1 MGVRM
6 LTIYGLPIGLLVA
19 GSLIDALGFV
29 ATTFIYVAV
38 GFSMLMAV
46 ALHWR
51 ASAQRA
57 QEQAPAGAG

>member
-1 MGVRM
+1 
-6 LTIYGLPIGLLVA
+6 
-19 GSLIDALGFV
+19 LGFV